1 MKGSLATNSDGTVT
15 KSSNQETPLGP
26 LNFVNDTKVVLP
38 GCMHNYIIFL
48 ALEVS

>member
-1 MKGSLATNSDGTVT
+1 MKGFHATNFDGTVT

-26 LNFVNDTKVVLP
+26 LNFVNDAKLVLP
-38 GCMHNYIIFL
+38 GCMHKPHNFL